1 VKEKRF
7 VFIEKYI
14 SMTSNKQYSVS
25 QITTCT
31 FFKVDSFSNKWW
43 ALKQMQL
50 GKSHLINVSG
60 LTFFKIL
67 GSGAKNGFSSV
78 PNFGT
83 YVLFCVWDS
92 ENDAAAFFKEHP
104 FFLEYKNRSSEQF
117 TAYLQSAEAHGLWD
131 RLQPFQKSAQLDPNK
146 PIVVLTRA
154 RIRFRKLWSFWSRV
168 GSVSQSLDGYDG
180 LVLSMG
186 IGEWPLIQ
194 QATISIW
201 KTQKEML
208 DYAYKNAKHREVVTM
223 TRKLNWY
230 KEEMFARF
238 VPYKFD
244 GSWEGKSAVDFLEIQ

>member
-1 VKEKRF
+1 MLVLSILLKRKVPCQSSFKE
-7 VFIEKYI
+7 
-14 SMTSNKQYSVS
+14 NSVS
-25 QITTCT
+25 QITTST
-31 FFKVDSFSNKWW
+31 LFKVETFSNKWW

-50 GKSHLINVSG
+50 GKRHLEDVLG

-67 GSGAKNGFSSV
+67 GSGAKNGFSAT

-92 ENDAAAFFKEHP
+92 EQHAEAFFQDHP
-104 FFLEYKNRSSEQF
+104 FFIAYKKRSSEQF
-117 TAYLQSAEAHGLWD
+117 TAYLHSAEAHGLWD
-131 RLQPFQKSAQLDPNK
+131 GLQPFQKSASLDPEQ

-180 LVLSMG
+180 LVLSIG

-208 DYAYKNAKHREVVTM
+208 DYAYQNTKHREVVTL
-223 TRKLNWY
+223 TRQLNWY
-230 KEEMFARF
+230 KEEMFVRF
-238 VPYKFD
+238 VPYKME
-244 GSWEGKSAVDFLEIQ
+244 GSWEGKNASDFLWR